1 MRARMFSIK
10 AALIQT
16 DEEAEK
22 ANEEYKRRQRVTLE
36 HYRKVFL
43 PLAKEIQAKTLCK
56 WSEAK
61 DKARQQ
67 LKQQRTWNKV
77 ISATNSMSKS

>member
-22 ANEEYKRRQRVTLE
+22 ANEEYQRRQRVRDQ
-36 HYRKVFL
+36 HYREVFL
-43 PLAKEIQAKTLCK
+43 PLAQQIQAETLCK

-61 DKARQQ
+61 DKATQQ
-67 LKQQRTWNKV
+67 LKQERTWNKV
-77 ISATNSMSKS
+77 VLATNSMSKS